1 MWLKSIIFPHVTR
14 AMKHFLLKI
23 RWLSALFWLS
33 GLPVDSFPK
42 LHRRATLTYE
52 GVEAP
57 QHQKKEDWQRF
68 HEMLAVADTSL
79 KICAYSPGKY

>member
-42 LHRRATLTYE
+42 LHRHATLTYE

-57 QHQKKEDWQRF
+57 QDQKEEDRRRF
-68 HEMLAVADTSL
+68 REMLATADTSL
-79 KICAYSPGKY
+79 KTCAYSPRKY